1 MVEHITEAG
10 NMLASVFI
18 GIYVAYKFI
27 VDKKRYASR
36 VADEQTRHGE
46 LTTNQLD
53 RIKKAGIQTDLLL
66 VIKDNLAELNAN
78 IEMMNGFKTGTR
90 VSVLKNLAYGDQ
102 KNYWIKELTSLFHHN
117 GFVDRAGTIDN
128 IMDVMDKTV
137 KVTDRLLRGF
147 LPCQYLAST
156 NAKCEF
162 LRKSSIPNLIYET
175 YLRGKLDESLLAP
188 QLGSIYDKGLGLV
201 LTEFYDDDG
210 RVYDGDDE

>member
-1 MVEHITEAG
+1 MIEHITEAG
-10 NMLASVFI
+10 NMLASIFI

-27 VDKKRYASR
+27 VDKKRYVSR

-46 LTTNQLD
+46 LTNNQLA

-66 VIKDNLAELNAN
+66 VIKDNLSELNAN

-117 GFVDRAGTIDN
+117 GFVDKAGTIDN

-156 NAKCEF
+156 NAKCDF
-162 LRKSSIPNLIYET
+162 LRNSAIPDLIYDT
-175 YLRGKLDESLLAP
+175 YIRGKVDESLLAP
-188 QLGSIYDKGLGLV
+188 QLGSIYDKGLGLI

-210 RVYDGDDE
+210 RTYDGDDE